1 MSARLGSEC
10 RRLAGS
16 IRRVASERKRRE
28 AAYKDSVA
36 AVLAY
41 INDEDADLYNLLDE
55 AAKADALGA
64 SYRLAFLAAKSVEE
78 LAAVTGETPSEI
90 LDRLIRE
97 THR

>member
-1 MSARLGSEC
+1 M
-10 RRLAGS
+10 
-16 IRRVASERKRRE
+16 VSERKRRE

-41 INDEDADLYNLLDE
+41 INGEDADLYNLLDE

-64 SYRLAFLAAKSVEE
+64 SYRLTFLAAKSVEE
-78 LAAVTGETPSEI
+78 LAAAIDETPSEI
-90 LDRLIRE
+90 LNRLIQE